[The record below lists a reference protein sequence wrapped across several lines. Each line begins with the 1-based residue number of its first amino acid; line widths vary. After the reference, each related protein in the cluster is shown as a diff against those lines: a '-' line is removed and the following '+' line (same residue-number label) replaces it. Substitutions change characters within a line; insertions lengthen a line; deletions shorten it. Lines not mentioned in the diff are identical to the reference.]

1 MATTVGKWQR
11 RENEPSAVRQKTPA
25 TNASSPEEKVRSPR
39 AKVEKVVLC
48 LQAEGGREGFGAA
61 LAVHGGRDDA
71 PGVACT
77 LTTGEE
83 AGEAHVLQGFVVAHH
98 ANGRRGARFGGDEDR
113 LVGEETATAAAE
125 GFEALL

>member
-1 MATTVGKWQR
+1 MERKQTTHRQATKNARDERTF
-11 RENEPSAVRQKTPA
+11 PSGMM
-25 TNASSPEEKVRSPR
+25 RSPR

-61 LAVHGGRDDA
+61 LAVHGGRNDTA
-71 PGVACT
+71 GVACA
-77 LTTGEE
+77 LTAGEE
-83 AGEAHVLQGFVVAHH
+83 SGEAHVFQGFVVAHH
-98 ANGRRGARFGGDEDR
+98 ENGRRSARFGGDEYR